1 MSEVEACGSMW
12 CQVPILVLVR
22 VTLLSGD
29 DHCGFIQGS
38 QVNVRIEPVADAAE
52 SPAVRGFLHRP
63 TAVPRASLV
72 LTHGAG
78 SNCEAPLLI
87 ALAEAFAGRGI
98 ATLRCDLPY
107 RQQRRYGPPRG
118 TGTEDQAGLR
128 RAVEF
133 MRGLSSGPAFLGGQ
147 SYGGRQATMLA
158 GSETNV
164 ADGLLILSY
173 PLHPP
178 GKPTQLRITHLSQIQ
193 MPTLFVS
200 GAQDPF
206 GSPEEM
212 RVAIARIPARVS
224 FISIESVGHDLGF
237 GRGSRRCAELPE
249 LIVHG
254 FEELFALA

>member
-1 MSEVEACGSMW
+1 
-12 CQVPILVLVR
+12 
-22 VTLLSGD
+22 VTL
-29 DHCGFIQGS
+29 
-38 QVNVRIEPVADAAE
+38 RIEPVADAAE

-107 RQQRRYGPPRG
+107 RQSRRYGPPRG
-118 TGTEDQAGLR
+118 TGAEDQAGLR

-133 MRGLSSGPAFLGGQ
+133 MRGLSSGTVFLGGQ

-158 GSETNV
+158 ASETNL

-178 GKPTQLRITHLSQIQ
+178 GKPTQLRITHLSQIRT
-193 MPTLFVS
+193 PLLFVS

-212 RVAIARIPARVS
+212 RAAVGRIPARVS

-237 GRGSRRCAELPE
+237 GRASRRHAGLPA
-249 LIVHG
+249 LVVNA
-254 FEELFALA
+254 FEEMFAPA